1 MKFDLGWL
9 NEQLD
14 GAPEPDVLAER
25 LTACGF
31 NVEVREP
38 LAGTEVWDVDVTTN
52 RPDVM
57 NHRGLARE
65 AAVACGISL
74 QPHAFELVEKGDPA
88 MASVAVAVEDPERCS
103 RYVARVLR
111 GVRMVESPAWLRARL
126 ERCGVRPINAV
137 VDATNLVLL
146 ELGQPLHAFDLDLVA
161 GRRIIVR
168 RARPGERLVT
178 LDGVERT
185 LADDTLVIADAE
197 RAIALA
203 GVMGGANTEISE
215 RTVDVVLE
223 SAHFEASGV
232 RRTARALGMHT
243 EASHRFERGAD
254 PEMAAWACDAA
265 AALIARLTD
274 ARVAPERIDV
284 FPRPRRAARLDLSVK
299 ALGRFA
305 GFDYEPGEVTWILDG
320 LGFAPDAD
328 GDRIMCTTPSWRVD
342 VERTADL
349 YEEIIRHVGY
359 DVVPAVLPVLPTP
372 PGERCGAWGLID
384 RARDAAVA
392 AGLVEV
398 VTYAFIDE
406 ASDALVTGSAMEP
419 GDPLPLVNPLA
430 RTQSTMRRSLL
441 PGLLG
446 GVREALNQGER
457 GLAVFE
463 EGRVFWQREGRPG
476 EAERLAIA
484 LAGVHGSWLRSEP
497 VDFASLK
504 GVVEAVATGIPLQ
517 TTGWRPGGGP
527 WLEPGQGAEILDADG
542 RVIGVAGRI
551 TDELL
556 ERWGLRQSV
565 WVAELDLRS
574 AAQPGVTSYRPL
586 PRFPAVSA
594 DMTAEHDRTL
604 AYAELERTAREAA
617 SELVERLE
625 LVARFEGEGLP
636 PGRVRTT
643 LRVVYRHTGRSLTQD
658 EVNTEQAAL
667 RQRLAERLGVDFA

>member
-1 MKFDLGWL
+1 MRFDLGWL

-14 GAPEPDVLAER
+14 GEPEPDLLAER

-38 LAGTEVWDVDVTTN
+38 VAGTEVWDVDVTTN
-52 RPDVM
+52 RPDAM

-65 AAVACGISL
+65 AAVACGIGLRS
-74 QPHAFELVEKGDPA
+74 HAFEMVEAGDPA
-88 MASVAVAVEDPERCS
+88 STSVAVAVDDPERCS
-103 RYVARVLR
+103 RYVARVVR
-111 GVRMVESPAWLRARL
+111 GVRMVQSPQWLRARL

-146 ELGQPLHAFDLDLVA
+146 ELGQPLHAFDLDLLA

-185 LADDTLVIADAE
+185 LTDDMLVIADGE
-197 RAIALA
+197 RAVGLA

-265 AALIARLTD
+265 AALIARLTG

-284 FPRPRRAARLDLSVK
+284 HPRPRAAAQIELSVP

-305 GFDYEPGEVTWILDG
+305 GLDYEPAEVAWILDG
-320 LGFAPDAD
+320 LGFAPDAA
-328 GDRIMCTTPSWRVD
+328 GDRITCTVPSWRVD

-349 YEEIIRHVGY
+349 YEEVIRHVGY
-359 DVVPAVLPVLPTP
+359 DAVPAVLPVLPTP
-372 PGERCGAWGLID
+372 PGERCGGWGLVD
-384 RARDAAVA
+384 RARDAAVCV
-392 AGLVEV
+392 GLVEV

-446 GVREALNQGER
+446 GVREALNQGES
-457 GLAVFE
+457 GVAVFE
-463 EGRVFWQREGRPG
+463 EGRIFWQRDDRPG

-484 LAGVHGSWLRSEP
+484 LAGVHGSWQRVEP
-497 VDFASLK
+497 VGFASLK
-504 GVVEAVATGIPLQ
+504 GVVEAVCGGIPMPLAE
-517 TTGWRPGGGP
+517 WRRGGGP
-527 WLEPGQGAEILDADG
+527 WLEPGQGAEILSADG
-542 RVIGVAGRI
+542 RVVGIAGRLA
-551 TDELL
+551 DGLQQL
-556 ERWGLRQSV
+556 WGLRQPV
-565 WVAELDLRS
+565 WVAELDLRA
-574 AAQPGVTSYRPL
+574 AAQPGVTSYQPL

-594 DMTAEHDRTL
+594 DVTVEHDRAL
-604 AYAELERTAREAA
+604 AFSELERTAREAA
-617 SELVERLE
+617 AELVERLE
-625 LVARFEGEGLP
+625 LTARFEGEGLP
-636 PGRVRTT
+636 AGRVRTT
-643 LRVVYRHTGRSLTQD
+643 LRIVYRHPDRSLTQD
-658 EVNTEQAAL
+658 EVNTMQAAL
-667 RQRLAERLGVDFA
+667 RQQLAERLGVDFA